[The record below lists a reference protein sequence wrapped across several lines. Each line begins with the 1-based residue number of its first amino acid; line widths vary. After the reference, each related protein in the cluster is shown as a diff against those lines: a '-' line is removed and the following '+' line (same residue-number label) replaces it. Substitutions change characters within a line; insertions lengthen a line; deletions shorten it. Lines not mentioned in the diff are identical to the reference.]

1 MASGTIAHDKYYTQ
15 TVSGVEWHVAEL
27 ISGLVIMWA
36 SLASMSF
43 ACTLSGN
50 GVYYSD
56 SVNIDL
62 PVTIAAGGAVFGVG
76 LQVSTVV
83 NAAAGTTFVSLR
95 VMTAVSRTVQG
106 PNICVIGHK

>member
-36 SLASMSF
+36 SLTSMSF
-43 ACTLSGN
+43 ACTNSGN
-50 GVYYSD
+50 GVYYSN
-56 SVNIDL
+56 SLNFDL
-62 PVTIAAGGAVFGVG
+62 PVTISSGTVSGVG
-76 LQVSTVV
+76 AQLSTLV
-83 NAAAGTTFVSLR
+83 NSAAAGSIVSIR
-95 VMTAVSRTVQG
+95 VMTATSRTVQG